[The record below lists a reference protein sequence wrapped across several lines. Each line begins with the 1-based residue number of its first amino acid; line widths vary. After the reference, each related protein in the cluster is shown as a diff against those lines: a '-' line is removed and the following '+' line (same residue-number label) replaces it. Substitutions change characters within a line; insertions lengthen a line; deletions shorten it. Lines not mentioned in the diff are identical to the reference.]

1 MGLPPPIGLASPQ
14 PRRRLRACRTATAFA
29 FTGAAIVLAAGA
41 WPIGAQTDTLVPAA
55 AYAARRERL
64 ARVTMPGVVLVP
76 GRHLVGQHELPRQ
89 DADFWYLTGVESPYA
104 VLAMAPDLRPGAARG
119 AVRAMLFLPDTFE
132 FAGAQF
138 PMIDSGFRRASWNVP
153 RRRLAPGAGA
163 SRLTGIAETYP
174 LSELAARIRELAGAT
189 ATVYLPLGADSLYA
203 PPGVARPLP
212 VEQQVAR
219 ALGDL
224 LPGRERRDVTPLV
237 RRLRLVKDAHEIAA
251 LREAAA
257 ISAQSFVTLMRRVAP
272 GMNDLEAAGILE
284 AEWKRLGA
292 ARASFAPI
300 ISSGPNTMTFFSLT
314 GERYDAVGR
323 VMRAGDL
330 VFNDYGAAEV
340 RRYASDICRT
350 FPVSGRFS
358 AEQRTYYD
366 VVLEAQEAAIAAI
379 KPGAMMLDVIRAAA
393 EVFRAHGLERYE
405 DIATM
410 GPDKVWGIM
419 PSPTHYLARN
429 GGIAR
434 YTRFGGGVRDLG
446 HHIGLDATDSRD
458 WSVPLEPGMV
468 VTIEP
473 KIYIPERGIAIM
485 IEDMVLVTPS
495 GRENLSAAA
504 PRKAAEIER
513 LMRRR

>member
-1 MGLPPPIGLASPQ
+1 MTLHRARSVSHCERRLMPLGSAALAVNLLAACAGLAS
-14 PRRRLRACRTATAFA
+14 
-29 FTGAAIVLAAGA
+29 
-41 WPIGAQTDTLVPAA
+41 AQTDTLVPPA
-55 AYAARRERL
+55 AYAARRARL
-64 ARVTMPGVVLVP
+64 AQQLMPAVIIVP
-76 GRHLVGQHELPRQ
+76 GRHLVGMHELPRQ

-104 VLAMAPDLRPGAARG
+104 VLVIAPDTRRGAAAG
-119 AVRAMLFLPDTFE
+119 SVRTMLFLPDTFE

-153 RRRLAPGAGA
+153 RGRLAPGAVA
-163 SRLTGIAETYP
+163 ARLTGISETY
-174 LSELAARIRELAGAT
+174 LVRELAGRLRELGGT
-189 ATVYLPLGADSLYA
+189 ATPVYLPAGGDSLYA
-203 PPGVARPLP
+203 PPGLARPAP
-212 VEQQVAR
+212 VEAQVAR
-219 ALGDL
+219 ALADL
-224 LPGRERRDVTPLV
+224 WPGRTIRDVVPLV
-237 RRLRLVKDAHEIAA
+237 RKLRLVKDAHEIRA

-257 ISAQSFVTLMRRVAP
+257 MSASSFVTLMRRVKP

-292 ARASFAPI
+292 PRASFAPI

-330 VFNDYGAAEV
+330 LVNDYGAAEV

-350 FPVSGRFS
+350 IPVSGRFT
-358 AEQRTYYD
+358 AEQRRYYD
-366 VVLEAQEAAIAAI
+366 IVLEAQEAAIAAI
-379 KPGAMMLDVIRAAA
+379 RPGAMMLDVIKAAA
-393 EVFRAHGLERYE
+393 QVYRAHGLERHE

-410 GPDKVWGIM
+410 GPDNVWGVM

-458 WSVPLEPGMV
+458 WSEPLAPGMV

-473 KIYIPERGIAIM
+473 KLFIPALGIAIM
-485 IEDMVLVTPS
+485 IEDMVLVTAT

-504 PRKAAEIER
+504 PRRAVDIER
-513 LMRRR
+513 VMRRR